1 MDSII
6 FRLSLAVLILTAS
19 EAVIRQRPKNSKTC
33 PAVSNM
39 DEFSMERF
47 NGTWYEVYTSM
58 ANSTLVERCDR
69 IKLSAAA
76 RGRLSIYRRF
86 INAQGIEVKSMGIA
100 AEIEEGVVA
109 FHYPAFMITNLYE
122 IIITDYDSYAILYY
136 CTNDFEFWVY
146 SRQPEP
152 NAQLLVLIF
161 QKLRERG
168 FTKVKIYRTDQ
179 LNCAMKGF

>member
-1 MDSII
+1 
-6 FRLSLAVLILTAS
+6 
-19 EAVIRQRPKNSKTC
+19 
-33 PAVSNM
+33 
-39 DEFSMERF
+39 MEKF

-58 ANSTLVERCDR
+58 ANSTMVERCDR
-69 IKLSAAA
+69 LKLSPAP

-86 INAQGIEVKSMGIA
+86 INAQVIEVKSMGIA

-109 FHYPAFMITNLYE
+109 FHFPAYMGKTSTMSQRHLINLFNFSATNLYE
-122 IIITDYDSYAILYY
+122 IIITDYDNYAILYY

-146 SRQPEP
+146 SRQPVP

-168 FTKVKIYRTDQ
+168 FTNVRIYRTDQ
-179 LNCAMKGF
+179 LNCPMMGF